1 MPTMK
6 LSEIR
11 LLKDEQIVARV
22 SEAKRELMEFRFQA
36 AIGQLSENHR
46 VRDLRREVARLL
58 TVLGERRRNNG

>member
-1 MPTMK
+1 MPMTK

-11 LLKDEQIVARV
+11 TLKDNQIIERV
-22 SEAKRELMEFRFQA
+22 KEAKRELMEFRFQG

-46 VRDLRREVARLL
+46 VGDLRREVARLL